1 MEMHLFF
8 LIILPLIAGLSLP
21 LFRKGMVRANFALFV
36 FLLALIGSIFLSLSP
51 ATALKTI
58 AFIGDY
64 NLILGLNKLSGI
76 ILIFINLFGLLIC
89 LYSKD
94 YMQKSKFYFSLLL
107 WLISSSNLAILSAD
121 FITFIFSWG
130 VTLGL
135 LYALLSFG
143 SGYSAKKALTIV
155 GLADFSLMLGIGL
168 YIAATG
174 NTAMPQQGQGLIL
187 GEPKIWVSF
196 ILMLIGALAKAGCG
210 PFHTWIPTASEDAPV
225 PVMAILPA
233 SLDKLLGIYLLARIC
248 MDFFVLNTKA
258 MALLLLIGS
267 LTIIFAVMMALI
279 QHDLRKLLSFHA
291 ISQVGYMVLG
301 FGTGTAIG
309 IAGGIFHMMN
319 HAIYKS
325 GLFLVG
331 GAVEQKKKTFELDK
345 LGGLASFMPLTFIS
359 GLVFA
364 LSISGVPPFNG
375 FASKWMIYQGTL
387 VGLFNS
393 ASPWLR
399 AVYVFSL
406 IAAMFG
412 SALTLASF
420 IKFIH
425 AIFLDKDNNPS
436 KEKPSEAKANMAVPL
451 LILAGLCVLLGVL
464 PNLLVKNFI
473 EPWLGREISYLG
485 SWNSLFAFTFISLGL
500 CAGFVLWGIFANKN
514 IRKDSPYTGA
524 ETSSFEPAFPATEFY
539 KTIESISPINKFYRI
554 MKIESLDLC
563 NILRILLNAFSYCL
577 YILVDRLIY
586 GLTNAAG
593 YLVLGL
599 SWCFRRLHSGVLDL
613 YLAWSL
619 AGLIIIFLILMLK

>member
-1 MEMHLFF
+1 MEMYLFF
-8 LIILPLIAGLSLP
+8 LIILPLITGVLLP
-21 LFRKGMVRANFALFV
+21 LFKKERIGVNLALFV
-36 FLLALIGSIFLSLSP
+36 FLLGLICSIFLSLAP
-51 ATALKTI
+51 VAAKTI
-58 AFIGDY
+58 EFIGDY

-76 ILIFINLFGLLIC
+76 ILIFINLFGLLTC

-94 YMQKSKFYFSLLL
+94 YMQKRKFYFSLLL

-143 SGYSAKKALTIV
+143 SGYSAKKALSIV

-174 NTAMPQQGQGLIL
+174 NTVMPQQGQGLIL
-187 GEPKIWVSF
+187 EGPRIWSSF

-210 PFHTWIPTASEDAPV
+210 PFHTWIPTAAEDAPV

-248 MDFFVLNTKA
+248 RDFFALNITA
-258 MALLLLIGS
+258 TALLLIIGS

-279 QHDLRKLLSFHA
+279 QHDLRRLLSFHA

-301 FGTGTAIG
+301 FGTGTALG
-309 IAGGIFHMMN
+309 VAGGLFHMLN

-331 GAVEQKKKTFELDK
+331 GAVGQKRKTFELDR
-345 LGGLASFMPLTFIS
+345 LGALASCMPLTFFS

-375 FASKWMIYQGTL
+375 FASKWLIYQGTL
-387 VGLFNS
+387 IGLFNTTNL
-393 ASPWLR
+393 WLR
-399 AVYVFSL
+399 SVYVFSL

-425 AIFLDKDNNPS
+425 AIFLDKNNS
-436 KEKPSEAKANMAVPL
+436 SGKDKPTEASLNITIPL
-451 LILAGLCVLLGVL
+451 LVLAGLCVLFGVL
-464 PNLLVKNFI
+464 PNLLVRNYI
-473 EPWLGREISYLG
+473 EPWLGKEIIFSG
-485 SWNSLFAFTFISLGL
+485 SWDSIFAFTFISLGL
-500 CAGFVLWGIFANKN
+500 CAGFILWNVFANKN
-514 IRKDSPYTGA
+514 IRKDTCYIGG
-524 ETSSFEPAFPATEFY
+524 ETSPFDPAFPATEFY
-539 KTIESISPINKFYRI
+539 KTIESIPAVNKFYRFI
-554 MKIESLDLC
+554 KLESLDLY
-563 NILRILLNAFSYCL
+563 NVLGGLLKVLSYCL

-586 GLTNAAG
+586 VLTNAVG
-593 YLVLGL
+593 YLTLGL
-599 SWCFRRLHSGVLDL
+599 SWCFRKLHSGVLDL

-619 AGLIIIFLILMLK
+619 AGLIIIFFILMFK